1 MVRRDDPIHPRA
13 SGGVGRLT
21 PDQAAA
27 AVRLIA
33 AFYNL
38 DAGQVRH
45 LQHDLHE
52 AIHAAEAD
60 DDRRRTTPGREG

>member
-1 MVRRDDPIHPRA
+1 MVRLNRAVDPQP
-13 SGGVGRLT
+13 SGRRRRLT

-27 AVRLIA
+27 VAGLIDA
-33 AFYNL
+33 CRHL
-38 DAGQVRH
+38 DAGQVMH
-45 LQHDLHE
+45 LQHDLQE